1 MIYKQKPIQ
10 NKMEKIS
17 QDFFYKNHFENWIDN
32 FGINLPDIWKLP
44 SAKNIIQKK
53 IKNDSAIVIGRGPSL
68 KKFNHLK
75 LLANSKYDGN
85 IVCTDGALKSVLESG
100 VTPDK
105 FPKFFVKI
113 FFILKNFPIKKR

>member
-53 IKNDSAIVIGRGPSL
+53 N
-68 KKFNHLK
+68 KK
-75 LLANSKYDGN
+75 
-85 IVCTDGALKSVLESG
+85 
-100 VTPDK
+100 
-105 FPKFFVKI
+105 
-113 FFILKNFPIKKR
+113 